1 MAVCGRYCNV
11 PPRSL
16 GMTTFFP
23 SCCESCRKMTLSCH
37 PPSMSASVE
46 EIAWSHQ
53 PPRPGPCKCKK
64 AWSSCLNPGQLWTA
78 VPGSEPPARSAELP
92 ATAAHFLCPVLPPFP
107 SPWQT
112 LRRLPNKPPYP
123 WTWIS
128 ESAPEKR
135 NLQCQAN
142 VDHVIMR
149 CTVLHHCLSQWTK
162 RLKRR
167 KNVQDESWLFCIL
180 DRWQLMVCTLWVSK
194 IGNRQGMRAWCW
206 GGYTT
211 CVALAKA
218 MLQLSAA

>member
-1 MAVCGRYCNV
+1 MEVCGRYCNV

-23 SCCESCRKMTLSCH
+23 QLLWELPEDDPQLPSTLHVCLSWRNCLIT
-37 PPSMSASVE
+37 SA
-46 EIAWSHQ
+46 
-53 PPRPGPCKCKK
+53 CK
-64 AWSSCLNPGQLWTA
+64 AWSSCLNPGQLWIA
-78 VPGSEPPARSAELP
+78 VAGSEAPAGSAELP
-92 ATAAHFLCPVLPPFP
+92 ATAARFLCPVLPPFP
-107 SPWQT
+107 SHWQT
-112 LRRLPNKPPYP
+112 LRTLPNKPPYP

-149 CTVLHHCLSQWTK
+149 CTVLDHCLSEWTK

-167 KNVQDESWLFCIL
+167 KNIQDESRLFCIL
-180 DRWQLMVCTLWVSK
+180 DGWPLMVCTLWVSK
-194 IGNRQGMRAWCW
+194 IGNRQGVRAWCW

-211 CVALAKA
+211 CVALAQA
-218 MLQLSAA
+218 LLRLSAA